1 MELRPALHHFCSLPA
16 TAFSQTQIGLNLENC
31 HSPACRDMD
40 AASDVSD
47 EPEPIMVSE
56 DEEDGLV
63 QRLLDAK
70 VGLRAEKWDNATR
83 RR

>member
-1 MELRPALHHFCSLPA
+1 
-16 TAFSQTQIGLNLENC
+16 
-31 HSPACRDMD
+31 
-40 AASDVSD
+40 
-47 EPEPIMVSE
+47 MVSE
-56 DEEDGLV
+56 DEENGLV

>member
-1 MELRPALHHFCSLPA
+1 MPANPPA
-16 TAFSQTQIGLNLENC
+16 S
-31 HSPACRDMD
+31 RDVD
-40 AASDVSD
+40 AASDASD